1 MRYIAADFGAGSGRV
16 IVGTRLATSVQADAT
31 SAQADATSVQ
41 GIELEE
47 IHRFENNQKMIDG
60 HLRWDFPALFN
71 ELKIGLKKAFAKY
84 GDEIK
89 SIGIDTWGVDYGLL
103 NKDGRLISSP
113 VCYRDSRTQGMLEL
127 AFQKLPKEEF
137 FQHAANQFMEINT
150 AFQLL
155 SAVETPLYDVSKN
168 NPEYDVSKNNPETP
182 YNDVST
188 DLNRAEK
195 LLFMPDLFNYFLT
208 GKCYNEFTIA
218 STSQL
223 LNSLTH
229 QWDDVIFERLNL
241 PKRLM
246 QEIIYP
252 GTVIGRLTDEIA
264 AEVGGNADVI
274 AVGSHD
280 TASAVASI
288 SDASDEWA
296 FISSGTWSLM
306 GTPTKEPIISKEALE
321 SDFTNEGMTD
331 GRIRFLKNITGLWL
345 IQQLVKEWEQEG
357 YRCDYSDLV
366 REAEQSTL
374 SSFFNVDDARFMNP
388 EKMSEAIISYL
399 KENNQE
405 VPATKGDFM
414 RCICISLAKKYAEVK
429 TQMERCTNKKI
440 NKIYIVGG
448 GSRNAL
454 LNRLT
459 AEFTQCKVIRGEV
472 EATAMGNINV
482 QLTVNN

>member
-1 MRYIAADFGAGSGRV
+1 MRFIAADFGAGSGRV
-16 IVGTRLATSVQADAT
+16 IVGTWLAASKTIEL
-31 SAQADATSVQ
+31 SASKT
-41 GIELEE
+41 IELEE
-47 IHRFENNQKMIDG
+47 IHRFGNEQKMIDG
-60 HLRWDFPALFN
+60 HLRWDFEALFN
-71 ELKIGLKKAFAKY
+71 ELKTGLKKAFAKY

-103 NKDGRLISSP
+103 DKEGRLIANP
-113 VCYRDSRTQGMLEL
+113 ICYRDDRTKGMMDA

-150 AFQLL
+150 AFQLM
-155 SAVETPLYDVSKN
+155 SE
-168 NPEYDVSKNNPETP
+168 
-182 YNDVST
+182 T
-188 DLNRAEK
+188 DLQRAER

-223 LNSLTH
+223 LNTKTH
-229 QWDDVIFERLNL
+229 QWDDVIFEKLNL
-241 PKRLM
+241 PKHLM

-252 GTVIGRLTDEIA
+252 GTVIGELTAELA
-264 AEVGGNADVI
+264 AEVGGNAKVVAI
-274 AVGSHD
+274 GSHD

-288 SDASDEWA
+288 KDDGSDWA

-306 GTPTKEPIISKEALE
+306 GTPSKEPIISKETLE

-357 YRCDYSDLV
+357 YKCDYSELV
-366 REAEQSTL
+366 KEAEHSSL
-374 SSFFNVDDARFMNP
+374 DSSFDVDDARFMNP

-399 KENNQE
+399 KEENQE
-405 VPATKGDFM
+405 LPITKGDFM
-414 RCICISLAKKYAEVK
+414 RCVCISLAKKYAEVK

-448 GSRNAL
+448 GSKNQL
-454 LNRLT
+454 LNQLT
-459 AEFTQCKVIRGEV
+459 AEYTQCEVIRGEV
-472 EATAMGNINV
+472 EATAMGNILV
-482 QLTVNN
+482 QLKSENLKN

>member
-1 MRYIAADFGAGSGRV
+1 MKRYIAADFGAGSGRV
-16 IVGTRLATSVQADAT
+16 IVGTP
-31 SAQADATSVQ
+31 SAE
-41 GIELEE
+41 GIQLEE

-60 HLRWDFPALFN
+60 HLRWDFNALFN
-71 ELKIGLKKAFAKY
+71 ELKTGLKKAFAKY
-84 GDEIK
+84 GDEIE

-103 NKDGRLISSP
+103 DKDGKLISTP
-113 VCYRDSRTQGMLEL
+113 VCYRDDRTKGMLEL

-155 SAVETPLYDVSKN
+155 SSVS
-168 NPEYDVSKNNPETP
+168 ELESAD
-182 YNDVST
+182 
-188 DLNRAEK
+188 K

-208 GKCYNEFTIA
+208 GKCCNEFTIS

-229 QWDDVIFERLNL
+229 QWDDVIFDRLGL

-246 QEIIYP
+246 QEIVYP
-252 GTVIGRLTDEIA
+252 GTVIGRLTDEL
-264 AEVGGNADVI
+264 AEELGGNANVV

-288 SDASDEWA
+288 SDASEDWA

-306 GTPTKEPIISKEALE
+306 GTPTKEPIISQEAF
-321 SDFTNEGMTD
+321 DAAFTNEGMTD

-345 IQQLVKEWEQEG
+345 IQQLVKEWEQDG
-357 YRCDYSDLV
+357 YKCDYSELV
-366 REAEQSTL
+366 KEAEQSSFN
-374 SSFFNVDDARFMNP
+374 SSFDVDDSSFMNP
-388 EKMSEAIISYL
+388 EKMSEAIVSYL
-399 KENNQE
+399 KERNE
-405 VPATKGDFM
+405 DIPVTKGDFM

-448 GSRNAL
+448 GSRNQL

-459 AEFTQCKVIRGEV
+459 AEFTGCEVVKGEV
-472 EATAMGNINV
+472 EATAMGNILV
-482 QLTVNN
+482 QLGVKN

>member
-1 MRYIAADFGAGSGRV
+1 MRFIAADFGAGSGRV
-16 IVGTRLATSVQADAT
+16 IVGTTCTGDTRPCASTGVA
-31 SAQADATSVQ
+31 
-41 GIELEE
+41 IELEE
-47 IHRFENNQKMIDG
+47 IHRFGNEQKMMDG
-60 HLRWDFPALFN
+60 HLRWDFETLFN
-71 ELKIGLKKAFAKY
+71 ELKTGLKKAFAKY

-103 NKDGRLISSP
+103 DKEGRLIANP
-113 VCYRDSRTQGMLEL
+113 ICYRDDRTKGMMDA

-150 AFQLL
+150 AFQLM
-155 SAVETPLYDVSKN
+155 SE
-168 NPEYDVSKNNPETP
+168 
-182 YNDVST
+182 T
-188 DLNRAEK
+188 DLKRAER

-223 LNSLTH
+223 LNTKTH
-229 QWDDVIFERLNL
+229 QWDDVIFKKLNL
-241 PKRLM
+241 PKHLM

-252 GTVIGRLTDEIA
+252 GTVIGELTAELA
-264 AEVGGNADVI
+264 AEVGGNAKVVAI
-274 AVGSHD
+274 GSHD

-288 SDASDEWA
+288 KDDGSDWA

-306 GTPTKEPIISKEALE
+306 GTPSKEPIISKEALE

-357 YRCDYSDLV
+357 YKCDYSELV
-366 REAEQSTL
+366 KEAEHSSL
-374 SSFFNVDDARFMNP
+374 DSSFDVDDARFMNP
-388 EKMSEAIISYL
+388 VKMSEAIISYL
-399 KENNQE
+399 REENQE
-405 VPATKGDFM
+405 LPITKGDFM
-414 RCICISLAKKYAEVK
+414 RCVCISLAKKYAEVK
-429 TQMERCTNKKI
+429 TQMERCTNKRI

-448 GSRNAL
+448 GSKNQL

-459 AEFTQCKVIRGEV
+459 AEYTGCEVIIGEV
-472 EATAMGNINV
+472 EATAMGNVLV
-482 QLTVNN
+482 QLKTENLKN

>member
-1 MRYIAADFGAGSGRV
+1 MRFIAADFGAGSGRV
-16 IVGTRLATSVQADAT
+16 IVGTWLAASKN
-31 SAQADATSVQ
+31 
-41 GIELEE
+41 IELEE
-47 IHRFENNQKMIDG
+47 IHRFGNEQKMIDG
-60 HLRWDFPALFN
+60 HLRWDFEALFN
-71 ELKIGLKKAFAKY
+71 ELKTGLKKAFAKY

-103 NKDGRLISSP
+103 DKEGRLIANP
-113 VCYRDSRTQGMLEL
+113 ICYRDDRTKGMMDV
-127 AFQKLPKEEF
+127 AFQKMPKEEF

-150 AFQLL
+150 AFQLM
-155 SAVETPLYDVSKN
+155 SE
-168 NPEYDVSKNNPETP
+168 
-182 YNDVST
+182 T
-188 DLNRAEK
+188 DLQRAER

-223 LNSLTH
+223 LNTKTH
-229 QWDDVIFERLNL
+229 QWDDVIFEKLNL
-241 PKRLM
+241 PKHLM

-252 GTVIGRLTDEIA
+252 GTVIGELTAELA
-264 AEVGGNADVI
+264 AEVGGNAKVVAI
-274 AVGSHD
+274 GSHD

-288 SDASDEWA
+288 KDDGSDWA

-306 GTPTKEPIISKEALE
+306 GTPSKEPIISKEALE

-357 YRCDYSDLV
+357 YKCDYSELV
-366 REAEQSTL
+366 KEAEHSSL
-374 SSFFNVDDARFMNP
+374 DSSFDVDDARFMNP

-399 KENNQE
+399 KEENQE
-405 VPATKGDFM
+405 LPITKGDFM
-414 RCICISLAKKYAEVK
+414 RCVCISLAKKYAEVK

-448 GSRNAL
+448 GSKNQL
-454 LNRLT
+454 LNRLA
-459 AEFTQCKVIRGEV
+459 AEYTGCEVIRGEV
-472 EATAMGNINV
+472 EATAMGNISTQV
-482 QLTVNN
+482 SIMS

>member
-1 MRYIAADFGAGSGRV
+1 MKRYIAADFGAGSGRV
-16 IVGTRLATSVQADAT
+16 IVGTP
-31 SAQADATSVQ
+31 SAE
-41 GIELEE
+41 GIQLEE

-60 HLRWDFPALFN
+60 HLRWDFNALFN
-71 ELKIGLKKAFAKY
+71 ELKTGLKKAFAKY
-84 GDEIK
+84 GDEIE
-89 SIGIDTWGVDYGLL
+89 SIGIDTWGVDFGLL
-103 NKDGRLISSP
+103 DKDGKLISTP
-113 VCYRDSRTQGMLEL
+113 VCYRDDRTKGMLEL
-127 AFQKLPKEEF
+127 AFEKLPKEEF

-155 SAVETPLYDVSKN
+155 SSVS
-168 NPEYDVSKNNPETP
+168 ELESAD
-182 YNDVST
+182 
-188 DLNRAEK
+188 K

-208 GKCYNEFTIA
+208 GKCYNEFTIS

-229 QWDDVIFERLNL
+229 QWDDVIFDRLGL

-246 QEIIYP
+246 QEIVYP
-252 GTVIGRLTDEIA
+252 GTVIGRLTDEL
-264 AEVGGNADVI
+264 AEELGGNANVV

-288 SDASDEWA
+288 SDASEDWA

-306 GTPTKEPIISKEALE
+306 GTPTKEPIISQEAF
-321 SDFTNEGMTD
+321 DAAFTNEGMTD

-357 YRCDYSDLV
+357 YRCDYSELV
-366 REAEQSTL
+366 KEAEQSTL
-374 SSFFNVDDARFMNP
+374 SSYFDVDDAGFMNP
-388 EKMSEAIISYL
+388 EKMSEAITSYL
-399 KENNQE
+399 KERNE
-405 VPATKGDFM
+405 IVPVTKGDFM

-448 GSRNAL
+448 GSKNQL
-454 LNRLT
+454 LNKFA
-459 AEFTQCKVIRGEV
+459 AEYTGCEVIKGEV
-472 EATAMGNINV
+472 EATAMGNILV
-482 QLTVNN
+482 QLKVEN

>member
-1 MRYIAADFGAGSGRV
+1 MRRYIAADFGAGSGRV
-16 IVGTRLATSVQADAT
+16 IVGTWLAASVQNDIP
-31 SAQADATSVQ
+31 SIQ
-41 GIELEE
+41 LEE

-60 HLRWDFPALFN
+60 HLRWDFYALFN
-71 ELKIGLKKAFAKY
+71 ELKTGLKKAFAKY
-84 GDEIK
+84 GDEIE
-89 SIGIDTWGVDYGLL
+89 SIGIDTWGVDFGLL
-103 NKDGRLISSP
+103 DKDGKLISTP
-113 VCYRDSRTQGMLEL
+113 VCYRDDRTKGMLEL

-155 SAVETPLYDVSKN
+155 SMRWLSSSK
-168 NPEYDVSKNNPETP
+168 PQDP
-182 YNDVST
+182 ST
-188 DLNRAEK
+188 DSGTFDDEVRRAEK

-208 GKCYNEFTIA
+208 GKCCNEFTIS

-229 QWDDVIFERLNL
+229 QWDDVIFDRLGL

-246 QEIIYP
+246 QNIVYP
-252 GTVIGRLTDEIA
+252 GTVIGRLTDELA
-264 AEVGGNADVI
+264 EEVGGNANVV

-288 SDASDEWA
+288 SDASDDWA

-306 GTPTKEPIISKEALE
+306 GTPAKEPIISQEAF
-321 SDFTNEGMTD
+321 DAAFTNEGMTD

-357 YRCDYSDLV
+357 YKCDYSELV
-366 REAEQSTL
+366 KDAEQSTL
-374 SSFFNVDDARFMNP
+374 SSYFDVDDASFMNP
-388 EKMSEAIISYL
+388 DKMSEAIVAYL
-399 KENNQE
+399 KERNE
-405 VPATKGDFM
+405 EIPVTKGDFM

-429 TQMERCTNKKI
+429 VQMERCTNKKI

-448 GSRNAL
+448 GSRNQL

-459 AEFTQCKVIRGEV
+459 AEFTGCEVVKGEV
-472 EATAMGNINV
+472 EATAMGNILV
-482 QLTVNN
+482 QMKVENLQ

>member
-1 MRYIAADFGAGSGRV
+1 MKRYIAADFGAGSGRV
-16 IVGTRLATSVQADAT
+16 IVGTP
-31 SAQADATSVQ
+31 SAE
-41 GIELEE
+41 GIQLEE

-60 HLRWDFPALFN
+60 HLRWDFNALFN
-71 ELKIGLKKAFAKY
+71 ELKTGLKKAFAKY
-84 GDEIK
+84 GDEIE

-103 NKDGRLISSP
+103 DKDGKLISTP
-113 VCYRDSRTQGMLEL
+113 VCYRDDRTKGMLEL
-127 AFQKLPKEEF
+127 AFEKLPKEEF

-155 SAVETPLYDVSKN
+155 SSVS
-168 NPEYDVSKNNPETP
+168 ELESAD
-182 YNDVST
+182 
-188 DLNRAEK
+188 K

-208 GKCYNEFTIA
+208 GKCCNEFTIS

-229 QWDDVIFERLNL
+229 QWDDVIFDRLGL

-246 QEIIYP
+246 QEIVYP
-252 GTVIGRLTDEIA
+252 GTVIGRLTDEL
-264 AEVGGNADVI
+264 AEELGGNANVV

-288 SDASDEWA
+288 SDAGDDWA

-306 GTPTKEPIISKEALE
+306 GTPAKEPIISQEAFD
-321 SDFTNEGMTD
+321 SAFTNEGMTD

-345 IQQLVKEWEQEG
+345 IQQLVKEWEQDG
-357 YRCDYSDLV
+357 YKCDYSELV
-366 REAEQSTL
+366 KEAEQSTL
-374 SSFFNVDDARFMNP
+374 SSYFDVDDASFMNP
-388 EKMSEAIISYL
+388 EKMSEAIVSYL
-399 KENNQE
+399 KERNE
-405 VPATKGDFM
+405 DIPVTKGDFM

-448 GSRNAL
+448 GSRNQL

-459 AEFTQCKVIRGEV
+459 AEFTGCEVVRGEV
-472 EATAMGNINV
+472 EATAMGNVLV
-482 QLTVNN
+482 QMKVEN

>member
-1 MRYIAADFGAGSGRV
+1 MRFIAADFGAGSGRV
-16 IVGTRLATSVQADAT
+16 IVGTWFTASKT
-31 SAQADATSVQ
+31 
-41 GIELEE
+41 IELEE
-47 IHRFENNQKMIDG
+47 IHRFGNEQKMMDG
-60 HLRWDFPALFN
+60 HLRWDFEALFN
-71 ELKIGLKKAFAKY
+71 ELKTGLKKAFAKY

-103 NKDGRLISSP
+103 DKEGQLISSP
-113 VCYRDSRTQGMLEL
+113 ICYRDDRTKGMMDV

-150 AFQLL
+150 AFQLM
-155 SAVETPLYDVSKN
+155 SE
-168 NPEYDVSKNNPETP
+168 
-182 YNDVST
+182 T
-188 DLNRAEK
+188 DLQRAER

-223 LNSLTH
+223 LNTKTH

-246 QEIIYP
+246 QDIIYP
-252 GTVIGRLTDEIA
+252 GTVIGELTAELA
-264 AEVGGNADVI
+264 AEVGGNAKVVAI
-274 AVGSHD
+274 GSHD

-288 SDASDEWA
+288 KDDGSDWA

-306 GTPTKEPIISKEALE
+306 GTPSKEPIISKEALE

-357 YRCDYSDLV
+357 YKCNYSELV
-366 REAEQSTL
+366 KEAEL
-374 SSFFNVDDARFMNP
+374 SSLDSSFDVDDARFMNP
-388 EKMSEAIISYL
+388 EKMSEAIVSYL
-399 KENNQE
+399 KEENQE
-405 VPATKGDFM
+405 LPKPKGDFM
-414 RCICISLAKKYAEVK
+414 RCVCISLAKKYAEVK

-448 GSRNAL
+448 GSKNQL
-454 LNRLT
+454 LNRLA
-459 AEFTQCKVIRGEV
+459 AEYTQCEVIRGEV
-472 EATAMGNINV
+472 EATAMGNVLV
-482 QLTVNN
+482 QLKSENLKI

>member
-1 MRYIAADFGAGSGRV
+1 MRFIAADFGAGSGRV
-16 IVGTRLATSVQADAT
+16 IVGTWLAASKT
-31 SAQADATSVQ
+31 
-41 GIELEE
+41 IELEE
-47 IHRFENNQKMIDG
+47 IHRFGNEQKMIDG
-60 HLRWDFPALFN
+60 HLRWDFEALFN
-71 ELKIGLKKAFAKY
+71 ELKTGLKKAFAKY

-103 NKDGRLISSP
+103 DKEGRLIANP
-113 VCYRDSRTQGMLEL
+113 ICYRDDRTKGMMDV

-150 AFQLL
+150 AFQLM
-155 SAVETPLYDVSKN
+155 SE
-168 NPEYDVSKNNPETP
+168 
-182 YNDVST
+182 T
-188 DLNRAEK
+188 DLQRAER

-223 LNSLTH
+223 LNTKTH
-229 QWDDVIFERLNL
+229 QWDDVIFEKLNL

-252 GTVIGRLTDEIA
+252 GTVIGELTAELA
-264 AEVGGNADVI
+264 AEVGGNAKVVAI
-274 AVGSHD
+274 GSHD

-288 SDASDEWA
+288 KDDGSDWA

-306 GTPTKEPIISKEALE
+306 GTPSKEPIISKEALE

-357 YRCDYSDLV
+357 YKCDYSELV
-366 REAEQSTL
+366 KEAEHSSL
-374 SSFFNVDDARFMNP
+374 DSSFDVDDARFMNP

-399 KENNQE
+399 KEENQE
-405 VPATKGDFM
+405 LPKSKGDFM
-414 RCICISLAKKYAEVK
+414 RCVCISLAKKYAEVK

-448 GSRNAL
+448 GSKNQL
-454 LNRLT
+454 LNRLA
-459 AEFTQCKVIRGEV
+459 AEYTQCEVIRGEV
-472 EATAMGNINV
+472 EATAMGNILV
-482 QLTVNN
+482 QLGVKH

>member
-1 MRYIAADFGAGSGRV
+1 MKRYIAADFGAGSGRV
-16 IVGTRLATSVQADAT
+16 IVGTRLIASVQNDIP
-31 SAQADATSVQ
+31 SIQ
-41 GIELEE
+41 LEE

-60 HLRWDFPALFN
+60 HLRWDFYPLFN
-71 ELKIGLKKAFAKY
+71 ELKTGLKKAFAKY
-84 GDEIK
+84 GDEIE

-103 NKDGRLISSP
+103 DKDGKLISTP
-113 VCYRDSRTQGMLEL
+113 VCYRDDRTKGMLEL

-155 SAVETPLYDVSKN
+155 SSVS
-168 NPEYDVSKNNPETP
+168 E
-182 YNDVST
+182 
-188 DLNRAEK
+188 LQQAEK

-208 GKCYNEFTIA
+208 GKCCNEFTIS

-229 QWDDVIFERLNL
+229 QWDDVIFDRLGL

-246 QEIIYP
+246 QEIVYP
-252 GTVIGRLTDEIA
+252 GTVIGRLTDEL
-264 AEVGGNADVI
+264 AEELGGNANVI

-288 SDASDEWA
+288 SDAGDDWA

-306 GTPTKEPIISKEALE
+306 GTPTEKPIISQEAF
-321 SDFTNEGMTD
+321 DAAFTNEGMTD

-357 YRCDYSDLV
+357 YKCDYSDLV
-366 REAEQSTL
+366 KEAEQSTL
-374 SSFFNVDDARFMNP
+374 SSCFDVDDASFMNP
-388 EKMSEAIISYL
+388 EKMSEAIVAYL
-399 KENNQE
+399 KERNE
-405 VPATKGDFM
+405 DIPVTKGDFM

-429 TQMERCTNKKI
+429 AQMECCTNKKI

-448 GSRNAL
+448 GSRNQL

-459 AEFTQCKVIRGEV
+459 SEFTGCEVVKGEV
-472 EATAMGNINV
+472 EATAMGNVLV
-482 QLTVNN
+482 QVGV

>member
-1 MRYIAADFGAGSGRV
+1 MPSRDDAS
-16 IVGTRLATSVQADAT
+16 SVPQQEERECLLT
-31 SAQADATSVQ
+31 QTLTLTQ
-41 GIELEE
+41 TTELEE
-47 IHRFENNQKMIDG
+47 IHRFGNEQKMMDG
-60 HLRWDFPALFN
+60 HLRWDFEALFN
-71 ELKIGLKKAFAKY
+71 ELKTGLKKAFAKY

-103 NKDGRLISSP
+103 DKEGRLIANP
-113 VCYRDSRTQGMLEL
+113 ICYRDDRTKGMMDV

-150 AFQLL
+150 AFQLM
-155 SAVETPLYDVSKN
+155 SE
-168 NPEYDVSKNNPETP
+168 
-182 YNDVST
+182 T
-188 DLNRAEK
+188 DLQHAER

-223 LNSLTH
+223 LNTKTH

-241 PKRLM
+241 PKHLM

-252 GTVIGRLTDEIA
+252 GTVIGELTAELA
-264 AEVGGNADVI
+264 AEVGGNAKVVAI
-274 AVGSHD
+274 GSHD

-288 SDASDEWA
+288 KDDGSDWA

-306 GTPTKEPIISKEALE
+306 GTPSKEPIISKEALE

-345 IQQLVKEWEQEG
+345 IQQLVKEWEQDG
-357 YRCDYSDLV
+357 YKCDYSELV
-366 REAEQSTL
+366 KEAEHSSL
-374 SSFFNVDDARFMNP
+374 DSSFDVDDARFMNP

-399 KENNQE
+399 KEENQE
-405 VPATKGDFM
+405 LPITKGDFM
-414 RCICISLAKKYAEVK
+414 RCVCISLAKKYAEVK
-429 TQMERCTNKKI
+429 TQMERCTNKRI

-448 GSRNAL
+448 GSKNQL

-459 AEFTQCKVIRGEV
+459 AEYTQCEVIRGEV
-472 EATAMGNINV
+472 EATAMGNVLV
-482 QLTVNN
+482 QVKSENLKI

>member
-1 MRYIAADFGAGSGRV
+1 MKRYIAADFGAGSGRV
-16 IVGTRLATSVQADAT
+16 IVGTP
-31 SAQADATSVQ
+31 SAE
-41 GIELEE
+41 GIQLEE

-60 HLRWDFPALFN
+60 HLRWDFNALFN
-71 ELKIGLKKAFAKY
+71 ELKTGLKKAFAKY
-84 GDEIK
+84 GDEIE

-103 NKDGRLISSP
+103 DKDGKLISTP
-113 VCYRDSRTQGMLEL
+113 VCYRDDRTKGMLEL

-155 SAVETPLYDVSKN
+155 SGVS
-168 NPEYDVSKNNPETP
+168 ELES
-182 YNDVST
+182 
-188 DLNRAEK
+188 AER

-208 GKCYNEFTIA
+208 GKCCNEFTIS

-229 QWDDVIFERLNL
+229 QWDDVIFDRLGL

-246 QEIIYP
+246 QEIVYP
-252 GTVIGRLTDEIA
+252 GTVIGRLTDEL
-264 AEVGGNADVI
+264 AEELGGNANVV

-288 SDASDEWA
+288 SDASEDWA

-306 GTPTKEPIISKEALE
+306 GTPTKEPIISQEAF
-321 SDFTNEGMTD
+321 DAAFTNEGMTD

-357 YRCDYSDLV
+357 YKCDYSELV
-366 REAEQSTL
+366 KEAEQSSFN
-374 SSFFNVDDARFMNP
+374 SSFDVDDSSFMNP
-388 EKMSEAIISYL
+388 EKMSEAIVSYL
-399 KENNQE
+399 KERNE
-405 VPATKGDFM
+405 DIPVTKGDFM

-448 GSRNAL
+448 GSKNQL
-454 LNRLT
+454 LNKFA
-459 AEFTQCKVIRGEV
+459 AEYTGCEVIKGEV
-472 EATAMGNINV
+472 EATAMGNILV
-482 QLTVNN
+482 QLGVKN

>member
-1 MRYIAADFGAGSGRV
+1 MRFIAADFGAGSGRV
-16 IVGTRLATSVQADAT
+16 IVGTLTQT
-31 SAQADATSVQ
+31 LTLTQT
-41 GIELEE
+41 IELEE
-47 IHRFENNQKMIDG
+47 IHRFGNEQKMIDG
-60 HLRWDFPALFN
+60 HLRWDFEALFN
-71 ELKIGLKKAFAKY
+71 ELKTGLKKAFAKY

-103 NKDGRLISSP
+103 DKEGRLIANP
-113 VCYRDSRTQGMLEL
+113 ICYRDDRTKGMMDA

-150 AFQLL
+150 VFQLM
-155 SAVETPLYDVSKN
+155 SE
-168 NPEYDVSKNNPETP
+168 
-182 YNDVST
+182 T
-188 DLNRAEK
+188 DLQRAER

-223 LNSLTH
+223 LNTKTH
-229 QWDDVIFERLNL
+229 QWDDVIFEKLNL

-252 GTVIGRLTDEIA
+252 GTVIGELTAELA
-264 AEVGGNADVI
+264 AEVGGNAKVVAI
-274 AVGSHD
+274 GSHD

-288 SDASDEWA
+288 KDDGSDWA

-306 GTPTKEPIISKEALE
+306 GMPSKEPIISKEALE

-357 YRCDYSDLV
+357 YKCDYSELV
-366 REAEQSTL
+366 KEAEHSSL
-374 SSFFNVDDARFMNP
+374 DSSFDVDDARFMNP
-388 EKMSEAIISYL
+388 EKMSEAIVSYL
-399 KENNQE
+399 KEENQE
-405 VPATKGDFM
+405 LPITKGDFM
-414 RCICISLAKKYAEVK
+414 RCVCISLAKKYAEVK

-448 GSRNAL
+448 GSKNQL

-459 AEFTQCKVIRGEV
+459 AEYTGCEVIRGEV
-472 EATAMGNINV
+472 EATAMGNILV
-482 QLTVNN
+482 QLKSENLKN

>member
-1 MRYIAADFGAGSGRV
+1 MRFIAADFGAGSGRV
-16 IVGTRLATSVQADAT
+16 IVGTICTGDTLPCANT
-31 SAQADATSVQ
+31 
-41 GIELEE
+41 GKNIELEE
-47 IHRFENNQKMIDG
+47 IHRFGNEQRMIDG
-60 HLRWDFPALFN
+60 HLRWDFEALFN
-71 ELKIGLKKAFAKY
+71 ELKTGLKKAFAKY

-103 NKDGRLISSP
+103 DKDGRLISNP
-113 VCYRDSRTQGMLEL
+113 VCYRDDRTKGMMEK
-127 AFQKLPKEEF
+127 AFQRLPKEEF

-150 AFQLL
+150 AFQLM
-155 SAVETPLYDVSKN
+155 SE
-168 NPEYDVSKNNPETP
+168 
-182 YNDVST
+182 T
-188 DLNRAEK
+188 DLQGAER

-229 QWDDVIFERLNL
+229 EWDDVVFEKLNL

-246 QEIIYP
+246 QKIVYP
-252 GTVIGRLTDEIA
+252 GTVIGRLTDDLAE
-264 AEVGGNADVI
+264 EVGGNANVV

-280 TASAVASI
+280 TASAVGSI
-288 SDASDEWA
+288 SDTSDDWA

-357 YRCDYSDLV
+357 YKCDYSELV
-366 REAEQSTL
+366 KEAEQSSL
-374 SSFFNVDDARFMNP
+374 SSSFDVDDARFMNP
-388 EKMSEAIISYL
+388 ERMSQAIISYL
-399 KENNQE
+399 EEKNEQLP
-405 VPATKGDFM
+405 VTKGDFM

-429 TQMERCTNKKI
+429 EQMERCTNKKI

-448 GSRNAL
+448 GSKNQL
-454 LNRLT
+454 LNSLA
-459 AEFTQCKVIRGEV
+459 AEYTGCEVIRGEV
-472 EATAMGNINV
+472 EATAMGNILV
-482 QLTVNN
+482 QLETEKLRICRDASITPMKNKQECD

>member
-1 MRYIAADFGAGSGRV
+1 MKRYIAADFGAGSGRV
-16 IVGTRLATSVQADAT
+16 IVGTP
-31 SAQADATSVQ
+31 SAE
-41 GIELEE
+41 GIQLEE
-47 IHRFENNQKMIDG
+47 IHRFENNQKMIDC
-60 HLRWDFPALFN
+60 HLRWDFNALFN
-71 ELKIGLKKAFAKY
+71 ELKTGLKKAFAKY
-84 GDEIK
+84 GDEIE

-103 NKDGRLISSP
+103 DKDGKLISTP
-113 VCYRDSRTQGMLEL
+113 VCYRDDRTKGMLEL

-155 SAVETPLYDVSKN
+155 SATVETSPCGVSIN
-168 NPEYDVSKNNPETP
+168 DNSNTSPCGVSE
-182 YNDVST
+182 
-188 DLNRAEK
+188 LQRAEK

-208 GKCYNEFTIA
+208 GKCYNEFTIS

-223 LNSLTH
+223 MNSLTH
-229 QWDDVIFERLNL
+229 QWDNVIFDRLGL
-241 PKRLM
+241 PKHLM

-252 GTVIGRLTDEIA
+252 GTVIGRLTDEL
-264 AEVGGNADVI
+264 AEELGGNANVI

-288 SDASDEWA
+288 SDAGNDWA

-306 GTPTKEPIISKEALE
+306 GTPTKEPIISQEAFDA
-321 SDFTNEGMTD
+321 SFTNEGMTD

-357 YRCDYSDLV
+357 YKCDYSELV
-366 REAEQSTL
+366 KEAELSEFN
-374 SSFFNVDDARFMNP
+374 SSFDVDDASFMNP
-388 EKMSEAIISYL
+388 EKMSEAIVSYL
-399 KENNQE
+399 KERNDDIP
-405 VPATKGDFM
+405 VTKGDFM

-448 GSRNAL
+448 GSRNQL
-454 LNRLT
+454 LNKLA
-459 AEFTQCKVIRGEV
+459 AEYTGCEVIKGEV
-472 EATAMGNINV
+472 EATAMGNILV
-482 QLTVNN
+482 QVS

>member
-1 MRYIAADFGAGSGRV
+1 MRFIAADFGAGSGRV
-16 IVGTRLATSVQADAT
+16 IVGTLTQT
-31 SAQADATSVQ
+31 LTLTQT
-41 GIELEE
+41 IELEE
-47 IHRFENNQKMIDG
+47 IHRFGNEQKMIDG
-60 HLRWDFPALFN
+60 HLRWDFEAIFN
-71 ELKIGLKKAFAKY
+71 ELKTGLKKAFAKY

-103 NKDGRLISSP
+103 DKEGRLIANP
-113 VCYRDSRTQGMLEL
+113 ICYRDDRTKGMMDA

-150 AFQLL
+150 AFQLM
-155 SAVETPLYDVSKN
+155 SE
-168 NPEYDVSKNNPETP
+168 
-182 YNDVST
+182 T
-188 DLNRAEK
+188 DLQRAER

-223 LNSLTH
+223 LNTKTH

-252 GTVIGRLTDEIA
+252 GTVIGELTAELA
-264 AEVGGNADVI
+264 AEVGGNAKVVAI
-274 AVGSHD
+274 GSHD

-288 SDASDEWA
+288 KDDGSDWA

-306 GTPTKEPIISKEALE
+306 GTPSKEPIISKEALE

-357 YRCDYSDLV
+357 YKCDYSDLV
-366 REAEQSTL
+366 REAELSTL
-374 SSFFNVDDARFMNP
+374 SSYFDVDDARFMNP
-388 EKMSEAIISYL
+388 EKMSEAIVSYL
-399 KENNQE
+399 KEENQE
-405 VPATKGDFM
+405 LPKSKGDFM
-414 RCICISLAKKYAEVK
+414 RCVCISLAKKYAEVK
-429 TQMERCTNKKI
+429 TQMERCTNKRI

-448 GSRNAL
+448 GSKNQL
-454 LNRLT
+454 LNRFA
-459 AEFTQCKVIRGEV
+459 AEYTQCEVIRGEV
-472 EATAMGNINV
+472 EATAMGNILV
-482 QLTVNN
+482 QLGINN

>member
-1 MRYIAADFGAGSGRV
+1 MRFIAADFGAGSGRV
-16 IVGTRLATSVQADAT
+16 IVGTWLAASKT
-31 SAQADATSVQ
+31 
-41 GIELEE
+41 IELEE
-47 IHRFENNQKMIDG
+47 IHRFGNEQKMMDG
-60 HLRWDFPALFN
+60 HLRWDFEALFN

-103 NKDGRLISSP
+103 DKEGRLIANP
-113 VCYRDSRTQGMLEL
+113 ICYRDDRTKGMMDA

-150 AFQLL
+150 AFQLM
-155 SAVETPLYDVSKN
+155 SETDMQ
-168 NPEYDVSKNNPETP
+168 
-182 YNDVST
+182 
-188 DLNRAEK
+188 RAER

-223 LNSLTH
+223 LNTKTH
-229 QWDDVIFERLNL
+229 QWDDVIFDKLNL

-252 GTVIGRLTDEIA
+252 GTVIGELTAELA
-264 AEVGGNADVI
+264 AEVGGNAKVVAI
-274 AVGSHD
+274 GSHD

-288 SDASDEWA
+288 KDDGSDWA

-306 GTPTKEPIISKEALE
+306 GTPSKEPIISKEALE

-357 YRCDYSDLV
+357 YKCDYSELV
-366 REAEQSTL
+366 KEAEHSSL
-374 SSFFNVDDARFMNP
+374 DSSFDVDDARFMNP

-399 KENNQE
+399 KEENQE
-405 VPATKGDFM
+405 LPITKGDFM
-414 RCICISLAKKYAEVK
+414 RCVCISLAKKYAEVK

-448 GSRNAL
+448 GSKNQL
-454 LNRLT
+454 LNRLA
-459 AEFTQCKVIRGEV
+459 AEYTGCEVIRGEV
-472 EATAMGNINV
+472 EATAMGNILV
-482 QLTVNN
+482 QVKVRN

>member
-1 MRYIAADFGAGSGRV
+1 MKRYIAADFGAGSGRV
-16 IVGTRLATSVQADAT
+16 IVGTP
-31 SAQADATSVQ
+31 SAE
-41 GIELEE
+41 GIQLEE

-60 HLRWDFPALFN
+60 HLRWDFYALFN
-71 ELKIGLKKAFAKY
+71 ELKTGLKKAFAKY
-84 GDEIK
+84 GDEIE

-103 NKDGRLISSP
+103 DKDGKLISTP
-113 VCYRDSRTQGMLEL
+113 VCYRDDRTKGMLEL

-155 SAVETPLYDVSKN
+155 SAIVETSHCGVS
-168 NPEYDVSKNNPETP
+168 E
-182 YNDVST
+182 
-188 DLNRAEK
+188 LQQAEK

-208 GKCYNEFTIA
+208 GKCCNEFTIS

-229 QWDDVIFERLNL
+229 QWDDVIFDRLGL

-246 QEIIYP
+246 QEIVYP
-252 GTVIGRLTDEIA
+252 GTVIGRLTDELA
-264 AEVGGNADVI
+264 EEVGGNANVV

-288 SDASDEWA
+288 SDASEDWA

-306 GTPTKEPIISKEALE
+306 GTPTKEPIISQEAF
-321 SDFTNEGMTD
+321 DAAFTNEGMTD

-357 YRCDYSDLV
+357 YKCDYSELV
-366 REAEQSTL
+366 KEAEQSTL
-374 SSFFNVDDARFMNP
+374 SSYFDVDDASFMNP
-388 EKMSEAIISYL
+388 EKMSEAIVAYL
-399 KENNQE
+399 KERNE
-405 VPATKGDFM
+405 DIPVTKGDFM

-429 TQMERCTNKKI
+429 AQMERCTNKKI

-448 GSRNAL
+448 GSRNQL

-459 AEFTQCKVIRGEV
+459 AEFTGCEVVKGEV
-472 EATAMGNINV
+472 EATAMGNVLV
-482 QLTVNN
+482 QLGIRS

>member
-1 MRYIAADFGAGSGRV
+1 MRFIAADFGAGSGRV
-16 IVGTRLATSVQADAT
+16 IVGTWFAASKTI
-31 SAQADATSVQ
+31 
-41 GIELEE
+41 GLEE
-47 IHRFENNQKMIDG
+47 IHRFGNEQKMMDG
-60 HLRWDFPALFN
+60 HLRWDFEALFN
-71 ELKIGLKKAFAKY
+71 ELKTGLKKAFAKY

-103 NKDGRLISSP
+103 DKEGRLIANP
-113 VCYRDSRTQGMLEL
+113 ICYRDDRTKGMMDA
-127 AFQKLPKEEF
+127 AFQKLPKDEF

-150 AFQLL
+150 AFQLM
-155 SAVETPLYDVSKN
+155 SE
-168 NPEYDVSKNNPETP
+168 
-182 YNDVST
+182 T
-188 DLNRAEK
+188 DLQRAER

-223 LNSLTH
+223 LNTKTH
-229 QWDDVIFERLNL
+229 QWDDVIFEKLNL

-252 GTVIGRLTDEIA
+252 GTVIGELTAELA
-264 AEVGGNADVI
+264 AEVGGNAKVVAI
-274 AVGSHD
+274 GSHD

-288 SDASDEWA
+288 KDDGSDWA

-306 GTPTKEPIISKEALE
+306 GTPSKEPIISKEALE

-357 YRCDYSDLV
+357 YRCNYSELV
-366 REAEQSTL
+366 KEAEL
-374 SSFFNVDDARFMNP
+374 SSLDSSFDVDDARFMNP
-388 EKMSEAIISYL
+388 EKMSEAIVSYL
-399 KENNQE
+399 KEENQE
-405 VPATKGDFM
+405 LPITKGDFM
-414 RCICISLAKKYAEVK
+414 RCVCISLAKKYAEVK

-448 GSRNAL
+448 GSKNQL
-454 LNRLT
+454 LNRLA
-459 AEFTQCKVIRGEV
+459 AEYTGCEVIRGEV
-472 EATAMGNINV
+472 EATAMGNVLV
-482 QLTVNN
+482 QLKSENLKN

>member
-1 MRYIAADFGAGSGRV
+1 MRFIAADFGAGSGRV
-16 IVGTRLATSVQADAT
+16 IVGTTCTGDTRPCASTGVA
-31 SAQADATSVQ
+31 
-41 GIELEE
+41 IELEE
-47 IHRFENNQKMIDG
+47 IHRFGNEQKMMDG
-60 HLRWDFPALFN
+60 HLRWDFEALFN
-71 ELKIGLKKAFAKY
+71 ELKTGLKKAFAKY

-103 NKDGRLISSP
+103 DKEGRLIANP
-113 VCYRDSRTQGMLEL
+113 ICYRDDRTKGMMDA

-150 AFQLL
+150 AFQLM
-155 SAVETPLYDVSKN
+155 SE
-168 NPEYDVSKNNPETP
+168 
-182 YNDVST
+182 T
-188 DLNRAEK
+188 DLQRAER

-223 LNSLTH
+223 LNTKTH
-229 QWDDVIFERLNL
+229 QWDDVIFEKLNL
-241 PKRLM
+241 PKHLM

-252 GTVIGRLTDEIA
+252 GTVIGELTAELA
-264 AEVGGNADVI
+264 AEVGGNAKVVAI
-274 AVGSHD
+274 GSHD

-288 SDASDEWA
+288 KDDGSDWA

-306 GTPTKEPIISKEALE
+306 GTPSKEPIISKEALE

-357 YRCDYSDLV
+357 YKCDYSELV
-366 REAEQSTL
+366 KEAEL
-374 SSFFNVDDARFMNP
+374 SSLDSSFDVDDARFMNP

-399 KENNQE
+399 KEENQE
-405 VPATKGDFM
+405 FPITKGDFM
-414 RCICISLAKKYAEVK
+414 RCVCISLAKKYAEVK

-448 GSRNAL
+448 GSKNQL

-459 AEFTQCKVIRGEV
+459 AKYTGCEVIRGEV
-472 EATAMGNINV
+472 EATAMGNISV
-482 QLTVNN
+482 QLAFSL

>member
-1 MRYIAADFGAGSGRV
+1 MRFIAADFGAGSGRV
-16 IVGTRLATSVQADAT
+16 IVGTWLAASKN
-31 SAQADATSVQ
+31 
-41 GIELEE
+41 IELGE
-47 IHRFENNQKMIDG
+47 IHRFGNEQKMIDG
-60 HLRWDFPALFN
+60 HLRWDFEALFN
-71 ELKIGLKKAFAKY
+71 ELKTGLKKAFAKY

-89 SIGIDTWGVDYGLL
+89 SISIDTWGVDYGLL
-103 NKDGRLISSP
+103 DKEGRLIANP
-113 VCYRDSRTQGMLEL
+113 ICYRDDRTKGMMDA

-150 AFQLL
+150 AFQLM
-155 SAVETPLYDVSKN
+155 SE
-168 NPEYDVSKNNPETP
+168 
-182 YNDVST
+182 T
-188 DLNRAEK
+188 DLQRAER

-223 LNSLTH
+223 LNTKTH
-229 QWDDVIFERLNL
+229 QWDDVIFEKLDL
-241 PKRLM
+241 PKHLM

-252 GTVIGRLTDEIA
+252 GTVIGELTAELA
-264 AEVGGNADVI
+264 AEVGGNAKVVAI
-274 AVGSHD
+274 GSHD

-288 SDASDEWA
+288 KDDGSDWA

-306 GTPTKEPIISKEALE
+306 GTPSKEPIISKEALE

-357 YRCDYSDLV
+357 YKCDYSELV
-366 REAEQSTL
+366 KEAEHSSL
-374 SSFFNVDDARFMNP
+374 DSSFDVDDARFMNP

-399 KENNQE
+399 KEENQE
-405 VPATKGDFM
+405 LPKSKGDFM
-414 RCICISLAKKYAEVK
+414 RCVCISLAKKYAEVK

-448 GSRNAL
+448 GSKNQL

-459 AEFTQCKVIRGEV
+459 AEYTQCEVIRGEV
-472 EATAMGNINV
+472 EATAMGNILV
-482 QLTVNN
+482 QLKSENLRI

>member
-1 MRYIAADFGAGSGRV
+1 MKRYIAADFGAGSGRV
-16 IVGTRLATSVQADAT
+16 IVGTQLIASVQNDIP
-31 SAQADATSVQ
+31 SIQ
-41 GIELEE
+41 LEE

-60 HLRWDFPALFN
+60 HLRWDFYALFN
-71 ELKIGLKKAFAKY
+71 ELKTGLKKAFAKY
-84 GDEIK
+84 GDEIE
-89 SIGIDTWGVDYGLL
+89 SIGIDTWGVDFGLL
-103 NKDGRLISSP
+103 DKDGKLISTP
-113 VCYRDSRTQGMLEL
+113 VCYRDDRTKGMLEL

-137 FQHAANQFMEINT
+137 FQRAANQFMEINT

-155 SAVETPLYDVSKN
+155 SATVETSHCGVS
-168 NPEYDVSKNNPETP
+168 ELQY
-182 YNDVST
+182 
-188 DLNRAEK
+188 AEK

-208 GKCYNEFTIA
+208 GKCYNEFTIS

-223 LNSLTH
+223 MNSLTH
-229 QWDDVIFERLNL
+229 QWDDVIFERLGL
-241 PKRLM
+241 PQHLM

-252 GTVIGRLTDEIA
+252 GTVIGRLSDELA
-264 AEVGGNADVI
+264 DEVGGNANVV

-288 SDASDEWA
+288 SDAGDDWA

-357 YRCDYSDLV
+357 YKCDYSELV
-366 REAEQSTL
+366 KEAEQSTL
-374 SSFFNVDDARFMNP
+374 SSYFDVDDASFMNP
-388 EKMSEAIISYL
+388 EKMSEAIVAYL
-399 KENNQE
+399 KERNE
-405 VPATKGDFM
+405 DIPVTKGDFM

-429 TQMERCTNKKI
+429 AQMERCTNKKI

-448 GSRNAL
+448 GSRNQL

-459 AEFTQCKVIRGEV
+459 AEFTGCEVIKREV
-472 EATAMGNINV
+472 EATAMGNILV
-482 QLTVNN
+482 QLGVRS

>member
-1 MRYIAADFGAGSGRV
+1 MRFIAADFGAGSGRV
-16 IVGTRLATSVQADAT
+16 IVGTWLAASKT
-31 SAQADATSVQ
+31 
-41 GIELEE
+41 IELEE
-47 IHRFENNQKMIDG
+47 IHRFGNEQKMMDG
-60 HLRWDFPALFN
+60 HLRWDFEALFN
-71 ELKIGLKKAFAKY
+71 ELKTGLKKAFAKY

-103 NKDGRLISSP
+103 DKEGRLIANPIS
-113 VCYRDSRTQGMLEL
+113 YRDYRTKGMMDA

-150 AFQLL
+150 AFQLM
-155 SAVETPLYDVSKN
+155 SE
-168 NPEYDVSKNNPETP
+168 
-182 YNDVST
+182 T
-188 DLNRAEK
+188 DLQRAER

-223 LNSLTH
+223 LNTKTH
-229 QWDDVIFERLNL
+229 QWDDVIFEKLNL
-241 PKRLM
+241 PKHLM

-252 GTVIGRLTDEIA
+252 GTVIGELTAELA
-264 AEVGGNADVI
+264 AEVGGNAKVVAI
-274 AVGSHD
+274 GSHD

-288 SDASDEWA
+288 KDDGSDWA

-306 GTPTKEPIISKEALE
+306 GTPSKEPIISKEALE

-357 YRCDYSDLV
+357 YKCDYSELV
-366 REAEQSTL
+366 KEAEHSSL
-374 SSFFNVDDARFMNP
+374 DSSFDVDDARFMNP
-388 EKMSEAIISYL
+388 EKMSEAIVSYL
-399 KENNQE
+399 KEENQKL
-405 VPATKGDFM
+405 PITKGDFM
-414 RCICISLAKKYAEVK
+414 RCVCISLAKKYAEVK

-448 GSRNAL
+448 GSKNQL
-454 LNRLT
+454 LNRLA
-459 AEFTQCKVIRGEV
+459 AEYTQCEVIRGEV
-472 EATAMGNINV
+472 EATAMGNVLV
-482 QLTVNN
+482 QLKSEKL

>member
-1 MRYIAADFGAGSGRV
+1 MKRYIAADFGAGSGRV
-16 IVGTRLATSVQADAT
+16 IVGTP
-31 SAQADATSVQ
+31 SAE
-41 GIELEE
+41 GIQLEE

-60 HLRWDFPALFN
+60 HLRWDFNALFN
-71 ELKIGLKKAFAKY
+71 ELKTGLKKAFAKY
-84 GDEIK
+84 GDEIE

-103 NKDGRLISSP
+103 DKDGKLISTP
-113 VCYRDSRTQGMLEL
+113 VCYRDDRTKGMLEL
-127 AFQKLPKEEF
+127 AFEKLPKEEF

-155 SAVETPLYDVSKN
+155 SSVS
-168 NPEYDVSKNNPETP
+168 ELESAD
-182 YNDVST
+182 
-188 DLNRAEK
+188 K

-208 GKCYNEFTIA
+208 GKCCNEFTIS

-229 QWDDVIFERLNL
+229 QWDDVIFDRLGL

-246 QEIIYP
+246 QEIVYP
-252 GTVIGRLTDEIA
+252 GTVIGRLTDEL
-264 AEVGGNADVI
+264 AEELGGNANVV

-288 SDASDEWA
+288 SDASEDWA

-306 GTPTKEPIISKEALE
+306 GTPTKEPIISQEAF
-321 SDFTNEGMTD
+321 DAAFTNEGMTD

-345 IQQLVKEWEQEG
+345 IQQLVKEWEQDG
-357 YRCDYSDLV
+357 YKCDYSELV
-366 REAEQSTL
+366 KEAEQSTL
-374 SSFFNVDDARFMNP
+374 SSYFDVDDASFMNP
-388 EKMSEAIISYL
+388 EKMSEAITSYL
-399 KENNQE
+399 RERNE
-405 VPATKGDFM
+405 IVPVTKGDFM

-429 TQMERCTNKKI
+429 AQMERCTNKNI

-448 GSRNAL
+448 GSRNQL

-459 AEFTQCKVIRGEV
+459 AEFTGCEVVKGEV
-472 EATAMGNINV
+472 EATAMGNILV
-482 QLTVNN
+482 QLGVKN

>member
-1 MRYIAADFGAGSGRV
+1 MKRYIAADFGAGSGRV
-16 IVGTRLATSVQADAT
+16 IVGTRLIASVQNDIP
-31 SAQADATSVQ
+31 SIQ
-41 GIELEE
+41 LEE

-60 HLRWDFPALFN
+60 HLRWDFYALFN
-71 ELKIGLKKAFAKY
+71 ELKTGLKKAFAKY
-84 GDEIK
+84 GDEIE

-103 NKDGRLISSP
+103 DKDGKLISMP
-113 VCYRDSRTQGMLEL
+113 VCYRDDRTKGMLEL

-155 SAVETPLYDVSKN
+155 SSVS
-168 NPEYDVSKNNPETP
+168 E
-182 YNDVST
+182 
-188 DLNRAEK
+188 LQQAEK

-208 GKCYNEFTIA
+208 GKCCNEFTIS

-229 QWDDVIFERLNL
+229 QWDDVIFDRLGL

-246 QEIIYP
+246 QDIVYP
-252 GTVIGRLTDEIA
+252 GTVIGRLTDELA
-264 AEVGGNADVI
+264 EEVGGNANVV

-280 TASAVASI
+280 TASAVASL
-288 SDASDEWA
+288 SDAGDDWA

-306 GTPTKEPIISKEALE
+306 GPPTKEPIISQEAF
-321 SDFTNEGMTD
+321 DAAFTNEGMTD

-357 YRCDYSDLV
+357 YKCDYSELV
-366 REAEQSTL
+366 KEAEQSTL
-374 SSFFNVDDARFMNP
+374 SSYFDVDDASFMNP
-388 EKMSEAIISYL
+388 EKMSEAIVAYL
-399 KENNQE
+399 KERNEN
-405 VPATKGDFM
+405 VPVTKGDFM

-429 TQMERCTNKKI
+429 AQMERCTNKRI

-448 GSRNAL
+448 GSRNQL
-454 LNRLT
+454 LNRLA
-459 AEFTQCKVIRGEV
+459 AEFTGCEVVKGEV
-472 EATAMGNINV
+472 EATAMGNVLV
-482 QLTVNN
+482 QVGV

>member
-1 MRYIAADFGAGSGRV
+1 MRFIAADFGAGSGRV
-16 IVGTRLATSVQADAT
+16 IVVTWLATSKT
-31 SAQADATSVQ
+31 
-41 GIELEE
+41 IELEE
-47 IHRFENNQKMIDG
+47 IHRFGNEQKMMDG
-60 HLRWDFPALFN
+60 HLRWDFEALFN
-71 ELKIGLKKAFAKY
+71 ELKTGLKKAFAKY

-103 NKDGRLISSP
+103 DKEGRLIANP
-113 VCYRDSRTQGMLEL
+113 ICYRDDRTKGMMDV

-150 AFQLL
+150 AFQLM
-155 SAVETPLYDVSKN
+155 SE
-168 NPEYDVSKNNPETP
+168 
-182 YNDVST
+182 T
-188 DLNRAEK
+188 DLQRAER

-223 LNSLTH
+223 LNTKTH
-229 QWDDVIFERLNL
+229 QWDDVIFKKLNL

-252 GTVIGRLTDEIA
+252 GTVIGELTAELA
-264 AEVGGNADVI
+264 AEVGGNAKVVAI
-274 AVGSHD
+274 GSHD

-288 SDASDEWA
+288 KDDGSDWA

-306 GTPTKEPIISKEALE
+306 GTPLKEPIISKEALD

-357 YRCDYSDLV
+357 YKCDYSELV
-366 REAEQSTL
+366 EEAEHSSL
-374 SSFFNVDDARFMNP
+374 DSSFDVDDARFMNP

-399 KENNQE
+399 KEENQE
-405 VPATKGDFM
+405 LPITKGDFM
-414 RCICISLAKKYAEVK
+414 RCVCISLAKKYAEVK

-448 GSRNAL
+448 GSKNQL
-454 LNRLT
+454 LNRLA
-459 AEFTQCKVIRGEV
+459 AEYTQCEVIRGEV
-472 EATAMGNINV
+472 EATAMGNVLV
-482 QLTVNN
+482 QLKSENLKN

>member
-1 MRYIAADFGAGSGRV
+1 MKRFLAADFGAGSGRV
-16 IVGTRLATSVQADAT
+16 IVGTPSTE
-31 SAQADATSVQ
+31 
-41 GIELEE
+41 GIQLEE
-47 IHRFENNQKMIDG
+47 IHRFENNQKIIDG
-60 HLRWDFPALFN
+60 HLRWDFEALFN

-84 GDEIK
+84 GDEIE
-89 SIGIDTWGVDYGLL
+89 SIGIDTWGVDFGLL
-103 NKDGRLISSP
+103 DEAGKLISTP
-113 VCYRDSRTQGMLEL
+113 ICYRDDRTKGMLEL

-155 SAVETPLYDVSKN
+155 SSVS
-168 NPEYDVSKNNPETP
+168 ELES
-182 YNDVST
+182 
-188 DLNRAEK
+188 AEK

-208 GKCYNEFTIA
+208 GKCYNEFTIS

-223 LNSLTH
+223 MNSLTH
-229 QWDDVIFERLNL
+229 QWDDVIFDRLGL
-241 PKRLM
+241 PKHLM

-252 GTVIGRLTDEIA
+252 GTLIGRLTDELA
-264 AEVGGNADVI
+264 EEVGGNLNVI

-288 SDASDEWA
+288 SDTNDDWA

-345 IQQLVKEWEQEG
+345 IQQLVKEWESEG
-357 YRCDYSDLV
+357 YKCDYSELV
-366 REAEQSTL
+366 KEAEQSTL
-374 SSFFNVDDARFMNP
+374 SSSFDVDDARFMNP
-388 EKMSEAIISYL
+388 EKMSEAITSYL
-399 KENNQE
+399 KENNE
-405 VPATKGDFM
+405 ELPITKGDFM

-448 GSRNAL
+448 GSRNQL
-454 LNRLT
+454 LNKLT
-459 AEFTQCKVIRGEV
+459 AEHTGCEVIRGEV
-472 EATAMGNINV
+472 EATAMGNILV
-482 QLTVNN
+482 QLGVRS

>member
-1 MRYIAADFGAGSGRV
+1 MRFIAADFGAGSGRV
-16 IVGTRLATSVQADAT
+16 IVGTWLVASKTI
-31 SAQADATSVQ
+31 
-41 GIELEE
+41 GLEE
-47 IHRFENNQKMIDG
+47 IHRFGNEQKMIDG
-60 HLRWDFPALFN
+60 HLRWDFEALFN
-71 ELKIGLKKAFAKY
+71 ELKTGLKKAFAKY

-103 NKDGRLISSP
+103 DKEGRLIANP
-113 VCYRDSRTQGMLEL
+113 ICYRDYRTKGMMDA
-127 AFQKLPKEEF
+127 AFQKMPKEEF

-150 AFQLL
+150 VFQLM
-155 SAVETPLYDVSKN
+155 SE
-168 NPEYDVSKNNPETP
+168 
-182 YNDVST
+182 T
-188 DLNRAEK
+188 DLQRAER

-223 LNSLTH
+223 LNTKTH
-229 QWDDVIFERLNL
+229 QWDDVIFEKLNL

-252 GTVIGRLTDEIA
+252 GTVIGELTAELA
-264 AEVGGNADVI
+264 AEVGGNAKVI
-274 AVGSHD
+274 AIGSHD

-288 SDASDEWA
+288 KDDGSDWA

-306 GTPTKEPIISKEALE
+306 GTPSKEPIISKEALE

-357 YRCDYSDLV
+357 YKCDYSELV
-366 REAEQSTL
+366 KEAEHSSL
-374 SSFFNVDDARFMNP
+374 DSSFDVDDARFMNP

-399 KENNQE
+399 KEENQE
-405 VPATKGDFM
+405 LPITKGDFM
-414 RCICISLAKKYAEVK
+414 RCVCISLAKKYAEVK

-448 GSRNAL
+448 GSKNQL
-454 LNRLT
+454 LNRLA
-459 AEFTQCKVIRGEV
+459 AEYTQCEVITGEV
-472 EATAMGNINV
+472 EATAMGNILV
-482 QLTVNN
+482 QVKVRN

>member
-1 MRYIAADFGAGSGRV
+1 MRFIAADFGAGSGRV
-16 IVGTRLATSVQADAT
+16 IVGTLTQT
-31 SAQADATSVQ
+31 LTLTQT
-41 GIELEE
+41 IELEE
-47 IHRFENNQKMIDG
+47 IHRFGNEQKMIDG
-60 HLRWDFPALFN
+60 HLRWDFEALFN
-71 ELKIGLKKAFAKY
+71 ELKTGLKKAFAKY

-89 SIGIDTWGVDYGLL
+89 SISIDTWGVDYGLL
-103 NKDGRLISSP
+103 DKEGRLIANP
-113 VCYRDSRTQGMLEL
+113 ICYRDDRTKGMMDA

-150 AFQLL
+150 AFQLM
-155 SAVETPLYDVSKN
+155 SE
-168 NPEYDVSKNNPETP
+168 
-182 YNDVST
+182 T
-188 DLNRAEK
+188 DLQRAER

-223 LNSLTH
+223 LNTKTH
-229 QWDDVIFERLNL
+229 QWDDVIFEKLDL
-241 PKRLM
+241 PKHLM

-252 GTVIGRLTDEIA
+252 GTVIGELTAELA
-264 AEVGGNADVI
+264 AEVGGNAKVVAI
-274 AVGSHD
+274 GSHD

-288 SDASDEWA
+288 KDDGSDWA

-306 GTPTKEPIISKEALE
+306 GTPSKEPIISKEALE

-357 YRCDYSDLV
+357 YKCDYSELV
-366 REAEQSTL
+366 KEAEHSSL
-374 SSFFNVDDARFMNP
+374 DSSFDVDDARFMNP

-399 KENNQE
+399 KEENQE
-405 VPATKGDFM
+405 LPKTKGDFM
-414 RCICISLAKKYAEVK
+414 RCVCISLAKKYAEVK

-448 GSRNAL
+448 GSKNQL
-454 LNRLT
+454 LNRLA
-459 AEFTQCKVIRGEV
+459 AEYTQCEVIRGEV
-472 EATAMGNINV
+472 EATAMGNVLV
-482 QLTVNN
+482 QVKSENLKI

>member
-1 MRYIAADFGAGSGRV
+1 MRFIAADFGAGSGRV
-16 IVGTRLATSVQADAT
+16 IVGTWLAASKT
-31 SAQADATSVQ
+31 
-41 GIELEE
+41 IELEE
-47 IHRFENNQKMIDG
+47 IHRFGNEQKMMDG
-60 HLRWDFPALFN
+60 HLRWDFEALFN
-71 ELKIGLKKAFAKY
+71 ELKTGLKKAFAKY

-103 NKDGRLISSP
+103 DKEGQLISSP
-113 VCYRDSRTQGMLEL
+113 ICYRDDRTKGMMDV

-137 FQHAANQFMEINT
+137 FQHAANQFMGINT
-150 AFQLL
+150 AFQLM
-155 SAVETPLYDVSKN
+155 SE
-168 NPEYDVSKNNPETP
+168 
-182 YNDVST
+182 T
-188 DLNRAEK
+188 DLQRAER

-223 LNSLTH
+223 LNTKTH
-229 QWDDVIFERLNL
+229 QWDDVIFEKLNL

-252 GTVIGRLTDEIA
+252 GTVIGELTAELA
-264 AEVGGNADVI
+264 AEVGGNAKVVAI
-274 AVGSHD
+274 GSHD

-288 SDASDEWA
+288 KDDGSDWA

-306 GTPTKEPIISKEALE
+306 GTPSKEPIISKEALE

-357 YRCDYSDLV
+357 YKCDYSELV
-366 REAEQSTL
+366 KEAEL
-374 SSFFNVDDARFMNP
+374 SSLDSSFDVDDARFMNP
-388 EKMSEAIISYL
+388 EKMSEAIVSYL
-399 KENNQE
+399 KEENQE
-405 VPATKGDFM
+405 LPKSKGDFM
-414 RCICISLAKKYAEVK
+414 RCVCISLAKKYAEVK

-448 GSRNAL
+448 GSKNQL

-459 AEFTQCKVIRGEV
+459 AEYTQCEVIRGEV
-472 EATAMGNINV
+472 EATAMGNVLV
-482 QLTVNN
+482 QLKSENLKN

>member
-1 MRYIAADFGAGSGRV
+1 MRFIAADFGAGSGRV
-16 IVGTRLATSVQADAT
+16 IVGTLTLTLTLTQT
-31 SAQADATSVQ
+31 
-41 GIELEE
+41 IELEE
-47 IHRFENNQKMIDG
+47 IHRFGNEQKMIDG
-60 HLRWDFPALFN
+60 HLRWDFEALFN
-71 ELKIGLKKAFAKY
+71 ELKTGLKKAFAKY

-103 NKDGRLISSP
+103 DKEGRLIANP
-113 VCYRDSRTQGMLEL
+113 ICYRDDRTKGMMDV
-127 AFQKLPKEEF
+127 AFQKLPKDEF

-150 AFQLL
+150 AFQLM
-155 SAVETPLYDVSKN
+155 SE
-168 NPEYDVSKNNPETP
+168 
-182 YNDVST
+182 T
-188 DLNRAEK
+188 DLQRAER

-223 LNSLTH
+223 LNTKTH
-229 QWDDVIFERLNL
+229 QWDDVIFEKLNL

-252 GTVIGRLTDEIA
+252 GTVIGELTAELA
-264 AEVGGNADVI
+264 AEVGGNAKVVAI
-274 AVGSHD
+274 GSHD

-288 SDASDEWA
+288 KDDGSDWA

-306 GTPTKEPIISKEALE
+306 GTPSKEPIISKEALE

-357 YRCDYSDLV
+357 YKCDYSELV
-366 REAEQSTL
+366 KEAEL
-374 SSFFNVDDARFMNP
+374 SSLDSSFDVDDARFMNP
-388 EKMSEAIISYL
+388 EKMSEAIVSYL
-399 KENNQE
+399 KEANQE
-405 VPATKGDFM
+405 LPKSKGDFM
-414 RCICISLAKKYAEVK
+414 RCVCISLAKKYAEVK

-448 GSRNAL
+448 GSKNQL
-454 LNRLT
+454 LNRLA
-459 AEFTQCKVIRGEV
+459 AEYTQCEVIRGEV
-472 EATAMGNINV
+472 EATAMGNISV
-482 QLTVNN
+482 QLAFSF

>member
-1 MRYIAADFGAGSGRV
+1 MKRYIAADFGAGSGRV
-16 IVGTRLATSVQADAT
+16 IVGTWLAASNEIQ
-31 SAQADATSVQ
+31 
-41 GIELEE
+41 LEE
-47 IHRFENNQKMIDG
+47 IHRFENNQKIIDG
-60 HLRWDFPALFN
+60 HLRWDFNALFN
-71 ELKIGLKKAFAKY
+71 ELKTGLKKAFAKY
-84 GDEIK
+84 GDEIE

-103 NKDGRLISSP
+103 DKDGKLISTP
-113 VCYRDSRTQGMLEL
+113 VCYRDDRTKGMLDL

-155 SAVETPLYDVSKN
+155 SSVS
-168 NPEYDVSKNNPETP
+168 ELES
-182 YNDVST
+182 
-188 DLNRAEK
+188 AER

-208 GKCYNEFTIA
+208 GKCYNEFTIS

-229 QWDDVIFERLNL
+229 QWDDVIFDRLGL

-252 GTVIGRLTDEIA
+252 GAVIGRLTDELA
-264 AEVGGNADVI
+264 EEVGGNANVV

-288 SDASDEWA
+288 SDADDDWA

-306 GTPTKEPIISKEALE
+306 GTPTKEPIISQEAF
-321 SDFTNEGMTD
+321 DAAFTNEGMTD

-357 YRCDYSDLV
+357 YKCDYSELV
-366 REAEQSTL
+366 KEAEQSTL
-374 SSFFNVDDARFMNP
+374 SSYFDVDDASFMNP

-399 KENNQE
+399 KERNEN
-405 VPATKGDFM
+405 VPVTKGDFM

-429 TQMERCTNKKI
+429 AQMERCTNKKI

-448 GSRNAL
+448 GSRNQL
-454 LNRLT
+454 LNLLT
-459 AEFTQCKVIRGEV
+459 AELTGCEVVKGEV
-472 EATAMGNINV
+472 EATAMGNILV
-482 QLTVNN
+482 QLEVKNKKS

>member
-1 MRYIAADFGAGSGRV
+1 MRFIAADFGAGSGRV
-16 IVGTRLATSVQADAT
+16 IVGTWLAASKT
-31 SAQADATSVQ
+31 
-41 GIELEE
+41 IELEE
-47 IHRFENNQKMIDG
+47 IHRFGNEQKMMDG
-60 HLRWDFPALFN
+60 HLRWDFEALFN
-71 ELKIGLKKAFAKY
+71 ELKTGLKKAFAKY

-103 NKDGRLISSP
+103 DKEGRLIANPIS
-113 VCYRDSRTQGMLEL
+113 YRDDRTKGMMDV
-127 AFQKLPKEEF
+127 AFQKLPKNEF

-150 AFQLL
+150 AFQLM
-155 SAVETPLYDVSKN
+155 SE
-168 NPEYDVSKNNPETP
+168 
-182 YNDVST
+182 T
-188 DLNRAEK
+188 DLQRAER

-223 LNSLTH
+223 LNTKTH

-252 GTVIGRLTDEIA
+252 GTVIGELTAELA
-264 AEVGGNADVI
+264 AEVGGNAKVVAI
-274 AVGSHD
+274 GSHD

-288 SDASDEWA
+288 KDDGSDWA

-306 GTPTKEPIISKEALE
+306 GTPSKEPIISKEALE

-357 YRCDYSDLV
+357 YKCDYSELV
-366 REAEQSTL
+366 KEAEHSSL
-374 SSFFNVDDARFMNP
+374 DSSFDVDDARFMNP
-388 EKMSEAIISYL
+388 EKMSEAIVSYL
-399 KENNQE
+399 KEENQKL
-405 VPATKGDFM
+405 PITKGDFM
-414 RCICISLAKKYAEVK
+414 RCVCISLAKKYAEVK

-448 GSRNAL
+448 GSKNQL

-459 AEFTQCKVIRGEV
+459 AEYTGCEVIRGEV
-472 EATAMGNINV
+472 EATAMGNVLV
-482 QLTVNN
+482 QLKSENLKI